1 MKGSVSVK
9 NLGLLSANDLQ
20 LEDFTWKMLKFIFL
34 DATKKISREEI
45 EFVEIM
51 EHQSNSF
58 MKWCE

>member
-9 NLGLLSANDLQ
+9 NLGVLSANDLQ
-20 LEDFTWKMLKFIFL
+20 LQNFTWKIIEVIFL
-34 DATKKISREEI
+34 NTTKKISTEEF